1 MSDCRASL
9 SDANRHI
16 NTALQR
22 ADVNVWAVADFPQVG
37 VSNIGILD
45 KIGRLNKSHSVLA
58 IPSQGK
64 KFFYDERSTR
74 AVCNFADE
82 HLWFD
87 SGFRGIGFCK
97 LLRDNRRRVSFA

>member
-22 ADVNVWAVADFPQVG
+22 GVG
-37 VSNIGILD
+37 PLVRKTVSTAFI
-45 KIGRLNKSHSVLA
+45 V
-58 IPSQGK
+58 
-64 KFFYDERSTR
+64 RSMR

-87 SGFRGIGFCK
+87 SGLLGIGFGK
-97 LLRDNRRRVSFA
+97 LLRDNRRRIPFA

>member
-1 MSDCRASL
+1 MSDCRTSP

-45 KIGRLNKSHSVLA
+45 KIGRLNK
-58 IPSQGK
+58 
-64 KFFYDERSTR
+64 
-74 AVCNFADE
+74 
-82 HLWFD
+82 
-87 SGFRGIGFCK
+87 
-97 LLRDNRRRVSFA
+97 